1 MTVADTSIQ
10 AYKEHQAQGKT
21 TTQAT
26 SIYRIMQ
33 PGKDYSRRELVAV
46 TLIELSSVCG
56 RVNELLQLGLLKEG
70 KKRKCRITGKT
81 IVPVY
86 KDTLL

>member
-1 MTVADTSIQ
+1 MPVTETSIQ
-10 AYKEHQAQGKT
+10 AYKEHQAEGKVGK
-21 TTQAT
+21 QAT

-33 PGKDYSRRELVAV
+33 PSKDYSRRELVAV

-70 KKRKCRITGKT
+70 KKRKCKVTGKT
-81 IVPVY
+81 IIPVY

>member
-1 MTVADTSIQ
+1 MPVTDTSIQ
-10 AYKEHQAQGKT
+10 AYHEHRSEGKVN
-21 TTQAT
+21 TQAN
-26 SIYRIMQ
+26 SIYRSMQ
-33 PGKDYSRRELVAV
+33 VGKDYSRRELVAI

-81 IVPVY
+81 IIPVY
-86 KDTLL
+86 KDIL

>member
-10 AYKEHQAQGKT
+10 AYKEHQAEGKVG
-21 TTQAT
+21 TQSN

-33 PGKDYSRRELVAV
+33 AGKDYSRRELVAV

-56 RVNELLQLGLLKEG
+56 RVHELLQLGLLKEG